1 MKSRQSITNSVD
13 NLIFNGLIYRLINE
27 PDGIRDSL
35 IDLDTFLDTTKLV
48 DLDNNIKTIEAA
60 IEKIDRNKNKDGA
73 FTALESFLQSSSFN
87 LIIVDNDFNHI
98 FHNSKSKNIVTAI
111 SDKDN
116 PKKLDSTFI
125 TKLTEVKE
133 KSGDNTRRLVII
145 PNAFNN
151 RNAYLISNQHKPD
164 IDLNFNILLLP
175 NLGSHQFE
183 LQDEVISKY
192 ALTKKET
199 EILSNLIVG
208 YDVQQIAIELSVSL
222 NTIRTHLK
230 SIFRKT
236 TTKSQSDLI
245 RLFLQHESRFFDSY
259 FDPIKST
266 QNSDIRDVSTDM
278 FLKLSTGNTIC
289 YREFGP
295 KNGRPLIVFHNL
307 LGSRYNIP
315 YEHSEILDKTNRKL
329 IVPDRPGY
337 GLSEV
342 VSNYNSQ
349 WNEMFNEFI
358 DRLNIDRFDL
368 LGNISGTVNALNYAA
383 TCSEKLQSLIIVS
396 PVFFNSPD
404 QRKLLNEL
412 PYNASRLVSLSNRM
426 ATKAWRLWMTS
437 MKYDAE
443 GYVRKMINQYVGYNE
458 LHILDNQ
465 DYINHLV
472 LNFTESQRNQS
483 EGSAQDVVFSL
494 TPLNLDLSK
503 INVPIDIWIGDDD
516 SLISVSSAKE
526 ICDPIPN
533 KTFHVRE
540 GYGEE
545 IYYHLFEE
553 IIQ

>member
-349 WNEMFNEFI
+349 WNDMFNEFI